1 MLAHVAGPVPSVP
14 AGTLPGLLLLLHGSG
29 DDEFGLLPLGVALAP
44 AGFQVVSLRAP
55 LPRSWGGFCWFEG
68 MSAEPE
74 KQALESTI
82 ARSCDSVFEFVQQAP
97 EKFGTDPS
105 RVFLLGFSQG
115 ATTVWT
121 ALMSR
126 WPRERL
132 ITGAIAISGRLMPDL
147 MQEGRP
153 LNGRLA
159 GAAQLRGVPVFAS
172 HGRLDGITPFQIGR
186 ENEASFGEHLANQAT
201 PEPKLCYQVIEGFTV
216 PVRSFPDGVVG
227 REKAR
232 LSSPTV
238 VECSGQRDGAWVEL
252 STGGWISAVLLEDG
266 VTPILKQVEP
276 AQQQE
281 DQVAGGIFTFVSY
294 GDDHEIGHQ
303 CQRDVKEWLAKW
315 AE

>member
-1 MLAHVAGPVPSVP
+1 MTDAMKKPFREETAQEIR
-14 AGTLPGLLLLLHGSG
+14 
-29 DDEFGLLPLGVALAP
+29 DYRDQVALYKNAQHEVPQTQQPLSSSSISSVGVLMACGYLDPPAP
-44 AGFQVVSLRAP
+44 LTVVSL
-55 LPRSWGGFCWFEG
+55 
-68 MSAEPE
+68 
-74 KQALESTI
+74 
-82 ARSCDSVFEFVQQAP
+82 
-97 EKFGTDPS
+97 
-105 RVFLLGFSQG
+105 
-115 ATTVWT
+115 
-121 ALMSR
+121 
-126 WPRERL
+126 
-132 ITGAIAISGRLMPDL
+132 
-147 MQEGRP
+147 
-153 LNGRLA
+153 
-159 GAAQLRGVPVFAS
+159 
-172 HGRLDGITPFQIGR
+172 
-186 ENEASFGEHLANQAT
+186 
-201 PEPKLCYQVIEGFTV
+201 KLCYQVIEGFTV

-252 STGGWISAVLLEDG
+252 STGGWISTVLLEDG